1 MGAASDR
8 ADGASRNP
16 AARGDERLAHLVE
29 ACENTGVP
37 TA

>member
-1 MGAASDR
+1 MLWPKGY
-8 ADGASRNP
+8 G
-16 AARGDERLAHLVE
+16 RGNERLAHLVE